1 MKELM
6 EKIIAEFN
14 ANGIE
19 FKKCNYN
26 QFTSDIEGHRYEKG
40 FRNFYIEEVHR
51 HNGTDENKNCKIEVT
66 ENLGNSCAKRIG
78 EVRVNVNAS
87 GRVIKNRVK
96 KIMEIYKG

>member
-26 QFTSDIEGHRYEKG
+26 QFTSD
-40 FRNFYIEEVHR
+40 IEEVHR

-87 GRVIKNRVK
+87 DRVIKNRVK
-96 KIMEIYKG
+96 KIMEIYKA